1 MNYTQNEKIMQVKNS
16 TLVVGVDIA
25 KNKHAARAFNFRGI
39 EYDKAIFFENNEA
52 GFKKLLHWIRK
63 ISEKGNKT
71 DVIVGMEPTGHYW
84 FALEEYLRRKTD
96 FLRVVVNPAH
106 VKRIKTLDDN
116 SPTKTD
122 KKDAKVIAKL
132 VVEGRYSVPH
142 MPEKEY
148 ADLRVA
154 MSHRERLVKDII
166 DLSNKVQQLLDKYF
180 PEYKKVF
187 KKWDGKA
194 SVAVLKELF
203 LPELILE
210 KTDEEIVEVFRKGA
224 NRAVGIKRARKLK
237 KAALNSIGIR
247 EGGEFTRF
255 ELRNLLEQYELL
267 NKQKDLLEEK
277 VEKLLESMPEAK
289 YMESVKGVGFMTVAG
304 FIAEVGDV
312 NNYDHPKQIQKLAGL
327 NLKENSSGKHQ
338 GQTRITKRGR
348 PKLRA
353 LLYRVMMPML
363 ANNLEFKKLHEYYT
377 TRRDNP
383 LKKKQS
389 MIALACKLIRI
400 FFALGQKHVMY
411 DGGKLMND
419 IERNLSLQEVA

>member
-1 MNYTQNEKIMQVKNS
+1 MNYTQNEKIMQVKVS

-25 KNKHAARAFNFRGI
+25 KNKHAARFFNFRGI

-52 GFKKLLHWIRK
+52 GFKKLLNWISK
-63 ISEKGNKT
+63 VSEKENKT
-71 DVIVGMEPTGHYW
+71 NVIVGMEPTGHYW
-84 FALEEYLRRKTD
+84 LPLEEYLRRKTD

-106 VKRIKTLDDN
+106 VKKSKSLDDN

-122 KKDAKVIAKL
+122 RKDAKVIAKL
-132 VVEGRYSVPH
+132 VIDGRYSVPH

-154 MSHRERLVKDII
+154 MTHRERLVKDII
-166 DLSNKVQQLLDKYF
+166 NLSNKIQQLIDKYF
-180 PEYKKVF
+180 PEYQTVF
-187 KKWDGKA
+187 KKWSGKA
-194 SVAVLKELF
+194 SIAVLKELF
-203 LPELILE
+203 LPDLILE
-210 KTDEEIVEVFRKGA
+210 KTDEEIVEIFKKGA
-224 NRAVGIKRARKLK
+224 NRGVGIKRARKLK
-237 KAALNSIGIR
+237 KAALNSIGIK
-247 EGGEFTRF
+247 EGGEFTRY

-267 NKQKDLLEEK
+267 NNQKELLEEK
-277 VEKLLESMPEAK
+277 VEKLFNSIEEAK
-289 YMESVKGVGFMTVAG
+289 YMESVKGVGIITVAG
-304 FIAEVGDV
+304 FIAEVGDI

-327 NLKENSSGKHQ
+327 NLKEHSSGKHL

-353 LLYRVMMPML
+353 LLYRVMLPIL
-363 ANNLEFKKLHEYYT
+363 AKNQEFKQLHEYYT

-383 LKKKQS
+383 LKPKQS

-411 DGGKLMND
+411 DGQKLMND
-419 IERNLSLQEVA
+419 INRNLDLQEVA

>member
-52 GFKKLLHWIRK
+52 GFKKLLHWIK
-63 ISEKGNKT
+63 KVSEKENKT
-71 DVIVGMEPTGHYW
+71 NVIVGMEPTGHYW
-84 FALEEYLRRKTD
+84 LPLEEYLRRKTD

-106 VKRIKTLDDN
+106 VKKSKSLDDN

-122 KKDAKVIAKL
+122 RKDAKVIAKL
-132 VVEGRYSVPH
+132 VIDGRYSVPH

-154 MSHRERLVKDII
+154 MTHRERLVKDIVN
-166 DLSNKVQQLLDKYF
+166 LSNKIQQLIDKYF
-180 PEYKKVF
+180 PEYSTVF

-194 SVAVLKELF
+194 SAAVLKELF

-210 KTDEEIVEVFRKGA
+210 KTEEEIVEIFRKGA

-237 KAALNSIGIR
+237 KAALSSIGIK
-247 EGGEFTRF
+247 EGGEFARL
-255 ELRNLLEQYELL
+255 ELNNLIEQYELL
-267 NKQKDLLEEK
+267 TKQKELLEEK
-277 VEKLLESMPEAK
+277 VEKLLENMEEAK
-289 YMESVKGVGFMTVAG
+289 YMESVKGVGLITVAG
-304 FIAEVGDV
+304 FIAEVGDIKDY
-312 NNYDHPKQIQKLAGL
+312 NHPKQIQKLAGL
-327 NLKENSSGKHQ
+327 NLKEHSSGKHL

-353 LLYRVMMPML
+353 LLYRVMLPIL
-363 ANNLEFKKLHEYYT
+363 ANNQEFKQLHEYYT

-383 LKKKQS
+383 LKPKQS

-411 DGGKLMND
+411 DGEKLMND
-419 IERNLSLQEVA
+419 IERNLDLQEVA

>member
-16 TLVVGVDIA
+16 TLIVGVDIA
-25 KNKHAARAFNFRGI
+25 KNIHAARAFNFRGI

-52 GFKKLLHWIRK
+52 GFKKLLHWIKK
-63 ISEKGNKT
+63 ISEKENKT

-106 VKRIKTLDDN
+106 VKKSKSLDDN

-132 VVEGRYSVPH
+132 VVEGRYSVPN
-142 MPEKEY
+142 MLEKEY

-180 PEYKKVF
+180 PEYKTVF

-194 SVAVLKELF
+194 SITVLKELF
-203 LPELILE
+203 LPELILK

-237 KAALNSIGIR
+237 KAALNSVGIK
-247 EGGEFTRF
+247 EGAEFARF
-255 ELRNLLEQYELL
+255 ELNNILEQFELL
-267 NKQKDLLEEK
+267 KKQLELLEEK
-277 VEKLLESMPEAK
+277 VEKLLENMPEAK
-289 YMESVKGVGFMTVAG
+289 YMKSVKGVGLITVAG
-304 FIAEVGDV
+304 FISEIGDI

-363 ANNLEFKKLHEYYT
+363 ANNQEFKKLHEYYT
-377 TRRDNP
+377 TRSDNP
-383 LKKKQS
+383 LKPKQS
-389 MIALACKLIRI
+389 MIALACKLIRV
-400 FFALGQKHVMY
+400 FYALGQKHIKY
-411 DGGKLMND
+411 DGEKLMND
-419 IERNLSLQEVA
+419 IERNLDLQEVA

>member
-52 GFKKLLHWIRK
+52 GFKKLLHWIK
-63 ISEKGNKT
+63 KVSEKENKT
-71 DVIVGMEPTGHYW
+71 NVIVGMEPTGHYW
-84 FALEEYLRRKTD
+84 LPLEEYLRRKTD

-106 VKRIKTLDDN
+106 VKKSKSLDDN

-122 KKDAKVIAKL
+122 RKDAKVIAKL
-132 VVEGRYSVPH
+132 VIDGRYSVPH

-154 MSHRERLVKDII
+154 MTHRERLVKDIVN
-166 DLSNKVQQLLDKYF
+166 LSNKIQQLIDKYF
-180 PEYKKVF
+180 PEYSTVF

-194 SVAVLKELF
+194 SAAVLKELF

-210 KTDEEIVEVFRKGA
+210 KTEEEIVEIFRKGA

-237 KAALNSIGIR
+237 KAALSSIGIK
-247 EGGEFTRF
+247 EGGEFARL
-255 ELRNLLEQYELL
+255 ELNNLIEQYELL
-267 NKQKDLLEEK
+267 TKQKELLEEK
-277 VEKLLESMPEAK
+277 VEKLLENMEEAK
-289 YMESVKGVGFMTVAG
+289 YMESVKGVGLITVAG
-304 FIAEVGDV
+304 FIAEVGDIKDY
-312 NNYDHPKQIQKLAGL
+312 NHPKQIQKLAGL
-327 NLKENSSGKHQ
+327 NLKEHSSGKHL

-353 LLYRVMMPML
+353 LLYRVMLPIL
-363 ANNLEFKKLHEYYT
+363 ANNQEFKQLHEYYT

-383 LKKKQS
+383 LKPKQS

-411 DGGKLMND
+411 DGEKLMND
-419 IERNLSLQEVA
+419 IERNLDLQEAA